1 VEEEEEEEEEEEA
14 EVISPHS
21 LEILQNA
28 ARNRSLV
35 LANYPECSF
44 TGNMAPAACD
54 SRAAYW
60 HLCCRHLAG

>member
-1 VEEEEEEEEEEEA
+1 MQINKNLA
-14 EVISPHS
+14 ISPHS

-28 ARNRSLV
+28 ARSRSLV
-35 LANYPECSF
+35 SINYPAYYF

-60 HLCCRHLAG
+60 HLCCRHL